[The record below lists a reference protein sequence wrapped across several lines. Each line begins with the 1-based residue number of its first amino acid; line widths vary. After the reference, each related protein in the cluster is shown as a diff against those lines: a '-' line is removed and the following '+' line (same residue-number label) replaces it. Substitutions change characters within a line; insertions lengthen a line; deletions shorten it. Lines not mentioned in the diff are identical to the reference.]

1 MDTRVEKR
9 KWKRIKTRLLAKIG
23 DKSGIL
29 SDVSDNGIQISTNS
43 IPEKKRVSIVFKWEE
58 QTITIQGV
66 IQWIRR
72 KYSFQNSLQIGCLIE
87 DAPQEYYDFVK
98 SH

>member
-9 KWKRIKTRLLAKIG
+9 KWKRIKTRLLVKIN

-29 SDVSDNGIQISTNS
+29 SDVSENGMQISTNI
-43 IPEKKRVSIVFKWEE
+43 IPEKKLVSIVFNWGE
-58 QTITIQGV
+58 QTINLQGA
-66 IQWIRR
+66 IQWVQR
-72 KYSFQNSLQIGCLIE
+72 KYSFQNSLQIGCFIKE
-87 DAPQEYYDFVK
+87 APQEFYDFVK